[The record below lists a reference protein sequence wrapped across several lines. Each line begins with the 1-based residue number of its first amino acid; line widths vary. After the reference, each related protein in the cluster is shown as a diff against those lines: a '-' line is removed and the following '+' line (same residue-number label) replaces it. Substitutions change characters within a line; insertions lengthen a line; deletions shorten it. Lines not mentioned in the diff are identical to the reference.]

1 MPQKRVF
8 WMIAIAV
15 LASSFALSG
24 CAKKEDVIVLTR
36 TLQQGLADNTAVPLG
51 LGMTSPGS
59 GNLYFVVGT
68 AKNVGANEVTD
79 VMISFRCKEGQET
92 RLLTAEID
100 RIAPGATVDFH
111 TRGYKSIPALTLM
124 EQEPP
129 EITYK

>member
-1 MPQKRVF
+1 MPQRVF
-8 WMIAIAV
+8 WIMAFTVPV
-15 LASSFALSG
+15 LSFALSG
-24 CAKKEDVIVLTR
+24 CAKKEDVIVVTK
-36 TLQQGLADNTAVPLG
+36 TFQQGLADNTAVPLG

-68 AKNVGANEVTD
+68 VKNIGPNEVTD
-79 VMISFRCKEGQET
+79 VIISFRCKEGQET
-92 RLLTAEID
+92 KLLTAEID

-111 TRGYKSIPALTLM
+111 TRGYKSILALTLM

>member
-1 MPQKRVF
+1 MPRRVF
-8 WMIAIAV
+8 WIMAIAV
-15 LASSFALSG
+15 LALSFALVG
-24 CAKKEDVIVLTR
+24 CAKKEDVIVVTK
-36 TLQQGLADNTAVPLG
+36 TFQQGLADNTAVPLG
-51 LGMTSPGS
+51 LGMTSTGS

-68 AKNVGANEVTD
+68 VKNVGASEVTD
-79 VMISFRCKEGQET
+79 VMISFKCKEGQEA

-111 TRGYKSIPALTLM
+111 TRGYKSILALTLM